1 VASRPLSCHAFD
13 FSGCHLPWIGA
24 IRLGRASVEKF
35 KTSAILSPPQLSRAY
50 LVGHGATLHRHRDH
64 RPQLVSSFTVQQE
77 HPEAC
82 GVSSPDVED
91 TSISVHY
98 QSILSLSS
106 KRGG

>member
-1 VASRPLSCHAFD
+1 MASRPLSCHAFD

-24 IRLGRASVEKF
+24 IRLGRASVEI
-35 KTSAILSPPQLSRAY
+35 SRPQRFFRHHSCLGLISLAMEQ
-50 LVGHGATLHRHRDH
+50 LLHRHRDH

>member
-1 VASRPLSCHAFD
+1 MPSSLDRRNQAGSRLDSFA
-13 FSGCHLPWIGA
+13 
-24 IRLGRASVEKF
+24 
-35 KTSAILSPPQLSRAY
+35 PQLSRAY

-64 RPQLVSSFTVQQE
+64 RPRLVSSFSVQQE

-98 QSILSLSS
+98 QSILSVSS